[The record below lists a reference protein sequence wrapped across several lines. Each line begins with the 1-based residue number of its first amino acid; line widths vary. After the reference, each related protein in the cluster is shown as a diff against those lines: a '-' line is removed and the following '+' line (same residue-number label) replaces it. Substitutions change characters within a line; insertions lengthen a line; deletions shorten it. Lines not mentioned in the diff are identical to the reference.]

1 MASHLVGLDHVEDLS
16 RRRPDDLD
24 IRGLAGPRDG
34 IAHDRAII
42 DAGAQQDISDS
53 VLLPSQPTRK
63 MSENWLRFVRNS
75 LRVLLLVVCAYFSI

>member
-42 DAGAQQDISDS
+42 DAGAQQDISDG
-53 VLLPSQPTRK
+53 VLLPSQPTKK
-63 MSENWLRFVRNS
+63 MRENWLRFDRDF
-75 LRVLLLVVCAYFSI
+75 LRVLLLIVYTYFSI

>member
-24 IRGLAGPRDG
+24 IRRLARPCDRL
-34 IAHDRAII
+34 AHDRAII
-42 DAGAQQDISDS
+42 DAGAQQDISDG

-63 MSENWLRFVRNS
+63 MRENWRRFDRDS
-75 LRVLLLVVCAYFSI
+75 LRILLLIVYTYFSI